1 MLTQPSLRSQQ
12 GAAQLPPLPSSS
24 RPHIPLQTHSA
35 VTKGGPVGGM
45 GLGALPSGSTS
56 AEQVSPN

>member
-12 GAAQLPPLPSSS
+12 GAAQLPP
-24 RPHIPLQTHSA
+24 RPEAPDPTIPLQTHSG